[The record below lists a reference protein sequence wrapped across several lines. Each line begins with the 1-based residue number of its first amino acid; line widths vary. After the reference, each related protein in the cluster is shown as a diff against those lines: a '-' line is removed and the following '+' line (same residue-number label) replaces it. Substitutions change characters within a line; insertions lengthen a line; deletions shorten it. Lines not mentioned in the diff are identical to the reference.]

1 VGSLVQVPFH
11 GRRARGWVLGATD
24 DIPPRMLNV
33 AKRVSP
39 IRFFSATS
47 LELLRWVSERYVS
60 PLAAVI
66 VRSHPPR
73 VASEEEEESRP
84 ERDGART
91 EVLPPGNALV
101 SYRSGAELMDAI
113 RSRACESF
121 VVRPAPED
129 EQAVVVDAVGAAL
142 AAGLRAIVLVPEAS
156 PLPATAAAIEGVFG
170 DRVGRLLGGDRR
182 TRFRT
187 WLDVQS
193 GRYDVVV
200 GTRPI
205 VFAPIHDLGLVVVSR
220 ESHAAHREDRAP
232 YYHVRDVAIERARI
246 ESAVCVLSAF
256 CPSSEAAALG
266 LPEVAPASR
275 RWPPVEVVR
284 PGPEGRAP
292 RLLRALREVRRA
304 FLYSPL
310 PGYGI
315 AAVCRACGEP
325 ATCAACGG
333 SLRAEG
339 GMVRCAVC
347 EAPGRCRRCG
357 AADFG
362 IRRGGE
368 ERVEE
373 WASAV
378 ATVPVRRVGP
388 SGRARLPR
396 NAEVLIGGADDVRD
410 LGPGKLDLVGIL
422 DADLADRRPGL
433 TSRERA
439 LATWLEA
446 AAWAAPA
453 GRVIVQSNRAADPA
467 VQALVRG
474 DPARFH
480 VDEARRRAAAGF
492 PVGVAVFRVAGDE
505 TVVKEIEGFAP
516 VTMLVTGTGER
527 TVCLLALDPRR
538 VPAFG
543 VRIRELAAAGA
554 VRRVEAEPHL

>member
-1 VGSLVQVPFH
+1 
-11 GRRARGWVLGATD
+11 VLGATD
-24 DIPPRMLNV
+24 DIPTKMLDV
-33 AKRVSP
+33 VKRVSP
-39 IRFFSATS
+39 IRFFSPTS

-60 PLAAVI
+60 SLAAVI

-73 VASEEEEESRP
+73 VASEEEGEGEELPP
-84 ERDGART
+84 ERDGPRPNVAPPDP
-91 EVLPPGNALV
+91 VLA
-101 SYRSGAELMDAI
+101 SYRRGAELVDAI
-113 RSRACESF
+113 RSGARASF

-142 AAGLRAIVLVPEAS
+142 AAGRRAIVLVPEAS
-156 PLPATAAAIEGVFG
+156 PLPATAAAIEDAFG

-182 TRFRT
+182 TRFRM
-187 WLDVQS
+187 WVDVRS

-200 GTRPI
+200 GTRPV
-205 VFAPIHDLGLVVVSR
+205 VFAPIRDLGLVVVSR

-232 YYHVRDVAIERARI
+232 YYHVRDVALERARI

-256 CPSSEAAALG
+256 CPSSEAAVLG
-266 LPEVAPASR
+266 LPEAAPASR

-292 RLLRALREVRRA
+292 RLLRVLREARRA

-315 AAVCRACGEP
+315 AAVCRSCGEP

-333 SLRAEG
+333 SLRVEG
-339 GMVRCAVC
+339 GAVRCTVC

-357 AADFG
+357 GADFG

-373 WASAV
+373 WASTV

-396 NAEVLIGGADDVRD
+396 KAEVLVGGADDVRD
-410 LGPGKLDLVGIL
+410 LGPGGLDLVGIL

-480 VDEARRRAAAGF
+480 VDEARRRAVAGF

-505 TVVKEIEGFAP
+505 RVVKEIEGFAP
-516 VTMLVTGTGER
+516 VTMLVTGAGER

-554 VRRVEAEPHL
+554 VSRVEAEPHL

>member
-1 VGSLVQVPFH
+1 
-11 GRRARGWVLGATD
+11 VLGTTD
-24 DIPPRMLNV
+24 DVPPRMLGV

-39 IRFFSATS
+39 IRFFSPAS

-73 VASEEEEESRP
+73 VASEEDIPP
-84 ERDGART
+84 ERHRLHTDG
-91 EVLPPGNALV
+91 VPVGSALA
-101 SYRSGAELMDAI
+101 SYRRGAALIDAI
-113 RSRACESF
+113 RSDERASF

-129 EQAVVVDAVGAAL
+129 EQVVVVEAVGAAL
-142 AAGLRAIVLVPEAS
+142 AAGRRAIVLVPEAS
-156 PLPATAAAIEGVFG
+156 PLPATAAAIERAFG
-170 DRVGRLLGGDRR
+170 ERAGRFLGGDRR

-187 WLDVQS
+187 WLDVQG

-200 GTRPI
+200 GTRPV
-205 VFAPIHDLGLVVVSR
+205 VFAPVPDLGLVVVSR
-220 ESHAAHREDRAP
+220 EPHAAHREDRAP

-246 ESAVCVLSAF
+246 ESAVCMLCAF
-256 CPSSEAAALG
+256 CPSSEAAALH

-292 RLLRALREVRRA
+292 RLLRALREARRA
-304 FLYSPL
+304 FLYSPV

-333 SLRAEG
+333 RLRAEQG
-339 GMVRCAVC
+339 AVRCVVC

-357 AADFG
+357 AAEFG

-373 WASAV
+373 WASSIAS
-378 ATVPVRRVGP
+378 VPVRRLGP

-396 NAEVLIGGADDVRD
+396 DAEVLVGGADDVRD
-410 LGPGKLDLVGIL
+410 LGPGGLDLVGIL

-433 TSRERA
+433 TSRERS

-446 AAWAAPA
+446 AAWAAPD
-453 GRVIVQSNRAADPA
+453 GRVIVQSSRASDPA
-467 VQALVRG
+467 VQALVRA

-480 VDEARRRAAAGF
+480 ADEARRRAEAGF
-492 PVGVAVFRVAGDE
+492 PVGAAVFRVAGDE
-505 TVVKEIEGFAP
+505 TIVKEIEGFVP
-516 VTMLVTGTGER
+516 VTTLVTGEGER
-527 TVCLLALDPRR
+527 TVCLLALDPQR
-538 VPAFG
+538 VPPFG
-543 VRIRELAAAGA
+543 VRMREMAAAGA
-554 VRRVEAEPHL
+554 VSRVEAEPHL

>member
-1 VGSLVQVPFH
+1 
-11 GRRARGWVLGATD
+11 VLGATD
-24 DIPPRMLNV
+24 DIPPRMLDV

-39 IRFFSATS
+39 IRFFSPAS
-47 LELLRWVSERYVS
+47 LELLRWVSKRYVS

-73 VASEEEEESRP
+73 VASEEEEELWP
-84 ERDGART
+84 ERDSSRT
-91 EVLPPGNALV
+91 DVVLPGPALD
-101 SYRSGAELMDAI
+101 SYRRGAELIDAI
-113 RSRACESF
+113 RSRASASF
-121 VVRPAPED
+121 VVRPGPED

-156 PLPATAAAIEGVFG
+156 PLPATAVAIEDVFG

-182 TRFRT
+182 TRFRN
-187 WLDVQS
+187 WLDVRS

-200 GTRPI
+200 GTRPV
-205 VFAPIHDLGLVVVSR
+205 VFAPIPNVGLVVVSR

-292 RLLRALREVRRA
+292 RLVRALREVRRA

-315 AAVCRACGEP
+315 AAVCRGCGEP

-339 GMVRCAVC
+339 GVVRCAVC

-396 NAEVLIGGADDVRD
+396 NAEVLVGGADDVHD
-410 LGPGKLDLVGIL
+410 LGPGRLDLVGIL

-480 VDEARRRAAAGF
+480 ADEGRRRAAAGF
-492 PVGVAVFRVAGDE
+492 PVGAAVFRVAGDE
-505 TVVKEIEGFAP
+505 TVMKEIEGFAP
-516 VTMLVTGTGER
+516 VTMLVTGAGER
-527 TVCLLALDPRR
+527 TVCLLALDPHR

-543 VRIRELAAAGA
+543 VRIRELAGAGA
-554 VRRVEAEPHL
+554 VSRVEAEPHL